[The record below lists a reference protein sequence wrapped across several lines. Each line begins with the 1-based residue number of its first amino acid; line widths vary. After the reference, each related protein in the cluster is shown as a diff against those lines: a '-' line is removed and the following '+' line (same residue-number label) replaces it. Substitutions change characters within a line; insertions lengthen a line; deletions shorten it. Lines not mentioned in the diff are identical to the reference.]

1 MKFLTII
8 AYTVYETVKRF
19 TLLFYLIVAT
29 IILLTFVFTV
39 KGLFVDGEL
48 TAVSFLG
55 NQLPVVPELDPSKL
69 LIFSTIGGSILA
81 MTLLGMFATAG
92 IIPSTLRRGTIDIY
106 LSKPVSRLFLLSA
119 KYSGAVAA
127 LSVGIVY
134 FMGGLYLIIGLKL
147 GIWNPDILIAAGL
160 TILMFSSLYGFVV
173 FIAVISRSTAIVI
186 LFVYIHSLIASGLL
200 ESREEILFGIITSEP
215 IRHVIHAL
223 YYILPQTSGMNSAM
237 MNLFSP
243 AVTQTP
249 MDFTFTPYIYS
260 IASGF
265 GFFVLSYLVMRRSDY

>member
-1 MKFLTII
+1 MKFLTVI

-19 TLLFYLIVAT
+19 TLLFYLIVAS
-29 IILLTFVFTV
+29 IILLTFAFSV

-55 NQLPVVPELDPSKL
+55 NQMTVVPELDPSKI
-69 LIFSTIGGSILA
+69 LIISTVGGSILA

-92 IIPSTLRRGTIDIY
+92 ILPSTLRRGTIDIY

-119 KYSGAVAA
+119 KCAGAIAS

-160 TILMFSSLYGFVV
+160 TILMFSSLYGFAA
-173 FIAVISRSTAIVI
+173 FIAVLSRSTAVVI
-186 LFVYIHSLIASGLL
+186 LFVYIHALIVSELL
-200 ESREEILFGIITSEP
+200 ESREEILFGFITSEP
-215 IRHVIHAL
+215 VRYIIRAL
-223 YYILPQTSGMNSAM
+223 YYILPQISGMNSAM

-243 AVTQTP
+243 AVTIIP
-249 MDFTFTPYIYS
+249 MEFTITPYLYS

-265 GFFVLSYLVMRRSDY
+265 GFFVLAYLIMRRMDY